1 MVRLTAAG
9 RALSVVLLTA
19 GWAAAQPSTATSL
32 SELMA
37 LRDKVGNADTRVR
50 VDAMYRVRSIA
61 LASNDAEV
69 KMASLDLLREP
80 VGSASDHIRMPAVY
94 AIAEVANSTDDPRV
108 KVRAL
113 GTLAEPLQASQVPIR
128 VVAID
133 AVNSITRSAKGAG
146 IALAAVRALVPA
158 VRSGNNGVRIPAINA
173 VVRAVEDSQ
182 DGSAQQE
189 ALDLFT
195 AALDSSGA
203 IGGMEVRMMAVA
215 AVEKVGL
222 AAADVGTKAKAMGLL
237 QAYGSRGSWE
247 PEARARAQNAAA
259 KVEASVRKP

>member
-1 MVRLTAAG
+1 MVRWTAAG
-9 RALSVVLLTA
+9 RAMSVVLLTVD
-19 GWAAAQPSTATSL
+19 WAAAQPSTATSL
-32 SELMA
+32 SELIA

-128 VVAID
+128 DVAID

-146 IALAAVRALVPA
+146 IALAAVRALAPA
-158 VRSGNNGVRIPAINA
+158 IRSGNNGVRIPAINA

-189 ALDLFT
+189 ALDL
-195 AALDSSGA
+195 LDCGA
-203 IGGMEVRMMAVA
+203 RLDWRHWGNGGPHDGGHGDGEGGPR
-215 AVEKVGL
+215 G
-222 AAADVGTKAKAMGLL
+222 DRRGTKAKAMGLL
-237 QAYGSRGSWE
+237 QAYASRGSWE

-259 KVEASVRKP
+259 SVQATVRRP